1 MPFKTVADSKTGE
14 VDYSK
19 IVTMTPQYMKKSR
32 ETMVMEYKH
41 QTEKKTDLNR
51 TTDRSNVDKA
61 AAAKSVEPPRMA
73 DQFKAAQAVEKQQE
87 DKAPAQER

>member
-1 MPFKTVADSKTGE
+1 
-14 VDYSK
+14 
-19 IVTMTPQYMKKSR
+19 
-32 ETMVMEYKH
+32 MVMEYKH

-61 AAAKSVEPPRMA
+61 AAAKSIEPPRMA